1 MFPKENYQ
9 CWNAIEICSN
19 FFKNFIKEWWSFTKK
34 KTLHGHD
41 RLLSHLQFITND
53 FLEYLK
59 KTKEDHIQTFW

>member
-34 KTLHGHD
+34 K
-41 RLLSHLQFITND
+41 RLCMVVVGYCPTYGL
-53 FLEYLK
+53 
-59 KTKEDHIQTFW
+59 